1 LTDWEITV
9 PPGAAC
15 SSSRAAHR
23 IAEQP
28 GPRREHGALMNR
40 HAQRDRHRVSD
51 AGCRR
56 GAMREPGPLQG
67 IGDLLEFQQR
77 AVTAQVA
84 DLPAA
89 PLRLGLHDVLVE
101 GGPAIQS
108 ARLVVG
114 HQSRVPHDIG
124 EHDHGMVTFSVPA
137 GARRACRWLHISLR
151 VSN

>member
-1 LTDWEITV
+1 MLGSVPISRGRGGTCPPPSANARNGRSSFLNRSRPRSSSGSPGPSLRASLTDWEITV

-89 PLRLGLHDVLVE
+89 PLRLGL
-101 GGPAIQS
+101 P
-108 ARLVVG
+108 
-114 HQSRVPHDIG
+114 
-124 EHDHGMVTFSVPA
+124 TF
-137 GARRACRWLHISLR
+137 L
-151 VSN
+151 